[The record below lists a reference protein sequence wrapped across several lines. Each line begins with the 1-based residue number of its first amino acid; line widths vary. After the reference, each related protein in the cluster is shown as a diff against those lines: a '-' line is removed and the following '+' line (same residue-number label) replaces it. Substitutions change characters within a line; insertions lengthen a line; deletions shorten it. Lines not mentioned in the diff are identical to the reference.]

1 MTNLTDRRL
10 RVLVL
15 GSTGSIGTQALE
27 VIAAN
32 PDRFEVVGLAAG
44 GNNLDTLLRQRAET
58 GVTNIAVADDEAA
71 QRAGDIP
78 YRGADAVTR
87 LVEETEADVVL
98 NALVG
103 ALGLRPTLAALQ
115 SGARLALA
123 NKESLVAGGPLV
135 VQAALPGQIVPVDSE
150 HSALAQ
156 CLRGGTPDE
165 VAKLLLTASG
175 GPFRGWSAADLEHV
189 TPEQAGAHPTWSMGP
204 MNTLNSASLVNKG
217 LELIETHLLFGI
229 PYDRIEVV
237 VHPQSII
244 HSMVTFIDGCTIAQ
258 ASPPDM
264 KLPISL
270 ALGWPRRVPGA
281 AACCD
286 FTTAQTWDFE
296 PLDAE
301 VFPAVELARHAG
313 EIGGCMTAVYNAANE
328 EAAAAFLNGQ
338 IGFPAIVGTIA
349 EVLQGADQ
357 WALLPATV
365 DDVLD
370 AQRWARERAR
380 RAVSGMASVGRHE
393 STVAIASA
401 AKPGEAGRHEST
413 VAIASAAK
421 PGEAGRHES
430 TVAIASAA
438 KPGEAGRHE
447 LNVERS

>member
-1 MTNLTDRRL
+1 VTIDVDRRL

-27 VIAAN
+27 VIAEN

-44 GNNLDTLLRQRAET
+44 GANLDTLLRQRAET
-58 GVTNIAVADDEAA
+58 GVTNIAVADEHAA
-71 QRAGDIP
+71 QEIGDVTF
-78 YRGADAVTR
+78 RGPDAVTR

-103 ALGLRPTLAALQ
+103 ARGLRPTLAVLA

-135 VQAALPGQIVPVDSE
+135 QRAARPGQIVPVDSE

-156 CLRGGTPDE
+156 CLRGGAPEE
-165 VAKLLLTASG
+165 VAKLVLTASG

-229 PYDRIEVV
+229 DYDRIDVV

-244 HSMVTFIDGCTIAQ
+244 HSMVTFVDGSTIAQ

-281 AACCD
+281 AASCD
-286 FTTAQTWDFE
+286 FSTASSWEFE
-296 PLDAE
+296 PLDSV

-313 EIGGCMTAVYNAANE
+313 QAGGCMTAVYNAANE
-328 EAAAAFLNGQ
+328 EAAEAFLAGR

-349 EVLQGADQ
+349 DVLHAADQ
-357 WALLPATV
+357 WAVLPATV
-365 DDVLD
+365 DDVLE
-370 AQRWARERAR
+370 AQRWARERAQQ
-380 RAVSGMASVGRHE
+380 AVSGM
-393 STVAIASA
+393 VATH
-401 AKPGEAGRHEST
+401 R
-413 VAIASAAK
+413 
-421 PGEAGRHES
+421 
-430 TVAIASAA
+430 
-438 KPGEAGRHE
+438 
-447 LNVERS
+447 L

>member
-1 MTNLTDRRL
+1 MARVVGGRHNERVTDPTTDGQTAGRL

-15 GSTGSIGTQALE
+15 GSTGSIGTQALD

-44 GNNLDTLLRQRAET
+44 GANLDTLLRQRAET
-58 GVTNIAVADDEAA
+58 GVTNIAIADERAAA
-71 QRAGDIP
+71 QAGDVP
-78 YRGADAVTR
+78 FSGPEAVTR

-123 NKESLVAGGPLV
+123 NKESLIAGGPLV
-135 VQAALPGQIVPVDSE
+135 LRAARPGQIVPVDSE

-165 VAKLLLTASG
+165 VAKLVLTASG
-175 GPFRGWSAADLEHV
+175 GPFRGWSADELRSV

-229 PYDRIEVV
+229 PYDRIDVV
-237 VHPQSII
+237 VHPQSIV
-244 HSMVTFIDGCTIAQ
+244 HSMVTFVDGSTIAQ

-281 AACCD
+281 AAACAFD
-286 FTTAQTWDFE
+286 TASSWEFE
-296 PLDAE
+296 PLDSA
-301 VFPAVELARHAG
+301 VFPAVDLARHAG
-313 EIGGCMTAVYNAANE
+313 ETGGCMTAVYNAANE
-328 EAAAAFLNGQ
+328 EAAEAFLRGR
-338 IGFPAIVGTIA
+338 IGFPAIVKTIA
-349 EVLQGADQ
+349 DVLDAADQ
-357 WALLPATV
+357 WAPNLGQVPSNV
-365 DDVLD
+365 EEVLE
-370 AQRWARERAR
+370 AQRWARERAQ
-380 RAVSGMASVGRHE
+380 RAVANSP
-393 STVAIASA
+393 
-401 AKPGEAGRHEST
+401 AK
-413 VAIASAAK
+413 V
-421 PGEAGRHES
+421 
-430 TVAIASAA
+430 
-438 KPGEAGRHE
+438 
-447 LNVERS
+447 